1 MKKYLL
7 FILLIGT
14 LFFTGC
20 GVNEKWSGA
29 YKNESNYSILIY
41 TKDEKIASVM
51 VKEKGANYEFY
62 PIQYSNHFEVS
73 ETKLNTKTG
82 ESVTI
87 EKNGNQITIKCNDSE
102 KGVWEKIEGTYT
114 KYKNSKAFNT
124 NQF

>member
-7 FILLIGT
+7 FLLLSGT

-20 GVNEKWSGA
+20 GVNEKWSGV
-29 YKNESNYSILIY
+29 YENESNYSVLIY

-51 VKEKGANYEFY
+51 VKEEGANYEFY
-62 PIQYSNHFEVS
+62 PIQYANHFNVS
-73 ETKLNTKTG
+73 ETQLTTKTG
-82 ESVTI
+82 ESIII
-87 EKNGNQITIKCNDSE
+87 EKNGTTIIIKCNEEE

-114 KYKNSKAFNT
+114 KSKNAKGFNV

>member
-20 GVNEKWSGA
+20 GINEKWSGA

-73 ETKLNTKTG
+73 ETKLTTKTG